1 MHDLASLQKEANL
14 RMGLTAGQTA
24 SALQRLYEGGYI
36 SYPRTSCRYI
46 RQDMPEDM
54 PALLSLLKDDP
65 CFARHAETPEGRAL
79 SARAADDGKVTGH
92 HASS

>member
-1 MHDLASLQKEANL
+1 
-14 RMGLTAGQTA
+14 
-24 SALQRLYEGGYI
+24 
-36 SYPRTSCRYI
+36 
-46 RQDMPEDM
+46 MPEDM